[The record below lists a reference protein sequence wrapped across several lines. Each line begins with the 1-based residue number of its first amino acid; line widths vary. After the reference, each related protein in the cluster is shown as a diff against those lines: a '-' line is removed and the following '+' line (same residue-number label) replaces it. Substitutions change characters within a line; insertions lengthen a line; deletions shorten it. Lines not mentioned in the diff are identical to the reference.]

1 MAGSAG
7 AARLSGRDRGDAQ
20 PLVDAEPG
28 APAAVDGDAAVCVLE
43 PADAVLAVCV
53 VWVDG
58 GAVCVAAAV
67 LSLDAGLAVAEVVL
81 VGVVVG
87 GAAVLVGG
95 WVTVGVVAAPL
106 VAVDVPAATD
116 ALVAV
121 ASLVAGAAEVAVA
134 GLAGAGAG
142 AGALFAACEVV
153 TADSDV
159 PAVEP
164 LAADAVD
171 PLCAL
176 ATGEGAAVCVLDDE
190 SPPALVPVAGPL
202 AAWLRAAVVS
212 LWPLPTAAVGVAWID
227 DAAVDALSA
236 GDPADADDA
245 G

>member
-1 MAGSAG
+1 MAG
-7 AARLSGRDRGDAQ
+7 AAGAAWLSGRDRGDAQ

-28 APAAVDGDAAVCVLE
+28 APAVVDGDAAVCVLE

-67 LSLDAGLAVAEVVL
+67 LSVDAGLAVAVVVL
-81 VGVVVG
+81 VGAGVG

-95 WVTVGVVAAPL
+95 WVTVGVVAAPP
-106 VAVDVPAATD
+106 VAVDVPAGAD
-116 ALVAV
+116 ELVFV
-121 ASLVAGAAEVAVA
+121 ASLVAGAAAVAVG

-142 AGALFAACEVV
+142 ALSAAGEVV
-153 TADSDV
+153 AADSDV

-176 ATGEGAAVCVLDDE
+176 ATGEGAAGCALDDE

-202 AAWLRAAVVS
+202 AAWRRAAVVS
-212 LWPLPTAAVGVAWID
+212 LWPPPTAAVGAAWID
-227 DAAVDALSA
+227 DTAVDALSA